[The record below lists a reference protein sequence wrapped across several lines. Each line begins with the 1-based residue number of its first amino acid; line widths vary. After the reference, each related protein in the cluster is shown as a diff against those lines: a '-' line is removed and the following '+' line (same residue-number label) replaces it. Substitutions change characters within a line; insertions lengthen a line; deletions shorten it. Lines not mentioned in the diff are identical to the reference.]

1 MRYISGQPVHQR
13 HFLSP
18 GLLVLLRE
26 LSDFDCE
33 GHRARSQ
40 DVDDAEVPELD
51 VEAELLEE
59 PAVPAGRHLGLIL
72 AVGAGAGDLARG
84 PHRGRRVRAPQFH
97 GHHLQE
103 FEFTVLVR
111 NVSSPLGGSNQ
122 SL

>member
-1 MRYISGQPVHQR
+1 MAS
-13 HFLSP
+13 FSP

-72 AVGAGAGDLARG
+72 AVGAGAGNLPAAPDGGGGVGMAALNI
-84 PHRGRRVRAPQFH
+84 RVRSIQILYRDILTAA
-97 GHHLQE
+97 
-103 FEFTVLVR
+103 
-111 NVSSPLGGSNQ
+111 SW
-122 SL
+122 